1 MSHLFPPPDGAPQG
15 VRDLLGAAGAR
26 PALRQEERGGRD
38 GAVKDLDALQKGK
51 SNTICVPPIIITR
64 RLITKVIW
72 LYFNNALIRLYGYVD
87 QA

>member
-1 MSHLFPPPDGAPQG
+1 MVYLFIPPDGAPEG
-15 VRDLLGAAGAR
+15 VRDLLRAAGAR

-38 GAVKDLDALQKGK
+38 GTIEDVDALQKGK